1 MGNGATQHRTRLAQ
15 SLQDSLAKLV
25 AITHNAAPF
34 TRQVAS
40 MHRIKTYNT
49 ISAEGL
55 DRFERERYEIGQDI
69 AHPDALLLRSHKLQ
83 GSEIPDSVTA
93 IARAGA
99 GVNNIPLAVCSERG
113 IPVFNTPGANANAV
127 KELVA
132 AAMLLASRD
141 IVGGIAFAQAQ
152 DPGMSAQDMNTLM
165 EQEKKRFAGA
175 ELAGKTLGVVG
186 LGSIGSLVAR
196 LGLDLGMVVVG
207 FDPALSVE
215 AAWRLPSEVQ
225 RMENVQS
232 LFSRSDF
239 VSLHLPVLDS
249 TRGLVN
255 EEMLTHFKKGSCL
268 LNFAREEIVSTEA
281 VVAALDNGQLRCY
294 VADFPNPMLL
304 GRTDTLLMPH
314 IGASTAEAE
323 ENCAIMAANQLKAFL
338 EHGNIRNSV
347 NFPAIEL
354 ERTTDYRITI
364 ANRNEPG
371 MLSHVLT
378 LIGDEGLNVADLLNK
393 SFGDVA
399 YNIIDLDEVPQEGLL
414 NKIST
419 VEGVINL
426 RLIEGTPG

>member
-1 MGNGATQHRTRLAQ
+1 MY
-15 SLQDSLAKLV
+15 
-25 AITHNAAPF
+25 
-34 TRQVAS
+34 
-40 MHRIKTYNT
+40 RIKTYNT
-49 ISAEGL
+49 ISTKGL
-55 DRFERERYEIGQDI
+55 DRFERDRYEVGQDI

-83 GSEIPDSVTA
+83 ESEIPASVTA

-99 GVNNIPLAVCSERG
+99 GVNNIPTALCSDRG

-141 IVGGIAFAQAQ
+141 IVGGITFAQSQ
-152 DPGMSAQDMNTLM
+152 DPSMTASDMNALM
-165 EQEKKRFAGA
+165 EREKKRFAGA

-186 LGSIGSLVAR
+186 LGAIGSLVAR
-196 LGLDLGMVVVG
+196 LGLDFGMDVVG

-232 LFSRSDF
+232 LVGRSDF

-255 EEMLTHFKKGSCL
+255 AEMLSHFKKGSCL
-268 LNFAREEIVSTEA
+268 LNFAREEIVSTKA
-281 VVAALDNGQLRCY
+281 VVEALDSGRLRRY
-294 VADFPNPMLL
+294 VADFPSPLLL
-304 GRTDTLLMPH
+304 GRSDALLMPH

-323 ENCAIMAANQLKAFL
+323 ENCAVMAANQLRAFL

-354 ERTTDYRITI
+354 ERTTEYRITI

-371 MLSHVLT
+371 MLSHILT
-378 LIGDEGLNVADLLNK
+378 LIGDDGLNVADLLNK
-393 SFGDVA
+393 SVGDIA
-399 YNIIDLDEVPQEGLL
+399 YNIIDLDELPQQALLDKINGL
-414 NKIST
+414 
-419 VEGVINL
+419 EGVINL
-426 RLIEGTPG
+426 RLIEGAPT

>member
-1 MGNGATQHRTRLAQ
+1 
-15 SLQDSLAKLV
+15 
-25 AITHNAAPF
+25 
-34 TRQVAS
+34 
-40 MHRIKTYNT
+40 MHRIQTYNT
-49 ISAEGL
+49 ISPKGL
-55 DRFERERYEIGQDI
+55 DRFERDRYEVGQDI

-83 GSEIPDSVTA
+83 DAEILESVTA

-99 GVNNIPLAVCSERG
+99 GVNNIPLALCSERG

-141 IVGGIAFAQAQ
+141 IVGGIAFAQSQ
-152 DPGMSAQDMNTLM
+152 DPGMSAQAMNALM
-165 EQEKKRFAGA
+165 EKEKKRFAGA

-186 LGSIGSLVAR
+186 LGAIGSLVAR
-196 LGLDLGMVVVG
+196 LGLNFGMEVVG

-232 LFSRSDF
+232 LFTRSDF

-249 TRGLVN
+249 TRGLIN
-255 EEMLTHFKKGSCL
+255 AEMLEHFRKGSCL
-268 LNFAREEIVSTEA
+268 LNFAREEIVSTESI
-281 VVAALDNGQLRCY
+281 VAALDAGQLRCY
-294 VADFPNPMLL
+294 VADFPSPLL
-304 GRTDTLLMPH
+304 MGRSDALLMPH

-354 ERTTDYRITI
+354 ERTTDYRLTI

-371 MLSHVLT
+371 MLSHILT
-378 LIGDEGLNVADLLNK
+378 LIGDDGLNVADLLNK
-393 SFGDVA
+393 SVGDIA
-399 YNIIDLDEVPQEGLL
+399 YNIIDLDEIPQSALLDKIRGL
-414 NKIST
+414 
-419 VEGVINL
+419 EGVINL
-426 RLIEGTPG
+426 RLIEGSPT

>member
-1 MGNGATQHRTRLAQ
+1 
-15 SLQDSLAKLV
+15 
-25 AITHNAAPF
+25 
-34 TRQVAS
+34 
-40 MHRIKTYNT
+40 MHRIQTYNT
-49 ISAEGL
+49 ISPKGL
-55 DRFERERYEIGQDI
+55 DRFERDRYEVGQGI
-69 AHPDALLLRSHKLQ
+69 ARPDALLLRSHKLQ
-83 GSEIPDSVTA
+83 DAEIFESVTA

-99 GVNNIPLAVCSERG
+99 GVNNIPLALCSERG

-141 IVGGIAFAQAQ
+141 IVGGIAFAQSQ
-152 DPGMSAQDMNTLM
+152 DPGMSAQAMNALM
-165 EQEKKRFAGA
+165 EKEKKRFAGA

-186 LGSIGSLVAR
+186 LGAIGSLVAR
-196 LGLDLGMVVVG
+196 LGLNFGMEVVG

-249 TRGLVN
+249 TRGLIN
-255 EEMLTHFKKGSCL
+255 AEMLGHFRKESCL

-281 VVAALDNGQLRCY
+281 IVAALDAGQLRCY
-294 VADFPNPMLL
+294 VADFPSPLL
-304 GRTDTLLMPH
+304 MGRTDALLMPH

-371 MLSHVLT
+371 MLSHILT
-378 LIGDEGLNVADLLNK
+378 LIGDDGLNVADLLNK
-393 SFGDVA
+393 SVGDIA
-399 YNIIDLDEVPQEGLL
+399 YNIIDLDQIPQSALL
-414 NKIST
+414 DKIRSL
-419 VEGVINL
+419 EGVINL
-426 RLIEGTPG
+426 RLIEGSPT

>member
-1 MGNGATQHRTRLAQ
+1 
-15 SLQDSLAKLV
+15 
-25 AITHNAAPF
+25 
-34 TRQVAS
+34 

-49 ISAEGL
+49 ISPKGL
-55 DRFERERYEIGQDI
+55 DRFERDRYEVGQDI

-83 GSEIPDSVTA
+83 DAEILESVTA

-99 GVNNIPLAVCSERG
+99 GVNNIPLSLCSERG

-141 IVGGIAFAQAQ
+141 IVGGIAFAQSQ
-152 DPGMSAQDMNTLM
+152 DPGMSAQAMNALM

-186 LGSIGSLVAR
+186 LGAIGSLVAR
-196 LGLDLGMVVVG
+196 LGLDFGMEVVG

-232 LFSRSDF
+232 LFSRSDY

-249 TRGLVN
+249 TRGLIN
-255 EEMLTHFKKGSCL
+255 AEMLGHFRKESCL

-281 VVAALDNGQLRCY
+281 IVAALDAGQLRCY
-294 VADFPNPMLL
+294 VADFPSPLL
-304 GRTDTLLMPH
+304 MGRTDALLMPH

-371 MLSHVLT
+371 MLSHILT
-378 LIGDEGLNVADLLNK
+378 LIGDDGLNVADLLNK
-393 SFGDVA
+393 SVGDIA
-399 YNIIDLDEVPQEGLL
+399 YNIIDLDQIPQSALL
-414 NKIST
+414 DKIGSL
-419 VEGVINL
+419 EGVINL
-426 RLIEGTPG
+426 RLIEGSPT

>member
-1 MGNGATQHRTRLAQ
+1 
-15 SLQDSLAKLV
+15 
-25 AITHNAAPF
+25 
-34 TRQVAS
+34 

-49 ISAEGL
+49 ISTKGL
-55 DRFERERYEIGQDI
+55 DRFERERYEVGQDI
-69 AHPDALLLRSHKLQ
+69 GHPDALLLRSHKLQ
-83 GSEIPDSVTA
+83 ETEILESVTA

-99 GVNNIPLAVCSERG
+99 GVNNIPLAACSERG

-152 DPGMSAQDMNTLM
+152 DPGMSAREMSTLM

-186 LGSIGSLVAR
+186 LGAIGSLVAR
-196 LGLDLGMVVVG
+196 QGLDFGMDVVG

-255 EEMLTHFKKGSCL
+255 EEMLTHFRKGSCL
-268 LNFAREEIVSTEA
+268 LNFAREEIVVTEA
-281 VVAALDNGQLRCY
+281 VVAALDSAQLRCY
-294 VADFPNPMLL
+294 VADFPNPLLL

-371 MLSHVLT
+371 TLSHVLT
-378 LIGDEGLNVADLLNK
+378 LIGDQGLNVADLLNK
-393 SFGDVA
+393 SVGDIA
-399 YNIIDLDEVPQEGLL
+399 YNIIDLDEVPQEALL
-414 NKIST
+414 TKIST
-419 VEGVINL
+419 LEGVINL

>member
-1 MGNGATQHRTRLAQ
+1 
-15 SLQDSLAKLV
+15 
-25 AITHNAAPF
+25 
-34 TRQVAS
+34 

-49 ISAEGL
+49 ISPKGL
-55 DRFERERYEIGQDI
+55 DRFERDRYEVGQDI

-83 GSEIPDSVTA
+83 DAEILESVTA

-99 GVNNIPLAVCSERG
+99 GVNNIPLPLCSERG

-141 IVGGIAFAQAQ
+141 IVGGIAFAQSQ
-152 DPGMSAQDMNTLM
+152 DPGMSAQAMNALM

-186 LGSIGSLVAR
+186 LGAIGSLVAR
-196 LGLDLGMVVVG
+196 LGLDFGMEVVG

-232 LFSRSDF
+232 LFTRSDF

-249 TRGLVN
+249 TRGLIN
-255 EEMLTHFKKGSCL
+255 AEMLEHFRKGSCL

-281 VVAALDNGQLRCY
+281 IVAALDAGQLRCY
-294 VADFPNPMLL
+294 VADFPSPLL
-304 GRTDTLLMPH
+304 MGRADALLMPH

-371 MLSHVLT
+371 MLSHILT
-378 LIGDEGLNVADLLNK
+378 LIGDDGLNVADLLNK
-393 SFGDVA
+393 SVGDIA
-399 YNIIDLDEVPQEGLL
+399 YNIIDLDQIPQSALL
-414 NKIST
+414 DKIRSL
-419 VEGVINL
+419 EGVINL
-426 RLIEGTPG
+426 RLIEGSPT

>member
-1 MGNGATQHRTRLAQ
+1 
-15 SLQDSLAKLV
+15 
-25 AITHNAAPF
+25 
-34 TRQVAS
+34 

-49 ISAEGL
+49 ISAKGL
-55 DRFERERYEIGQDI
+55 DRFGRDRYEVGQDI
-69 AHPDALLLRSHKLQ
+69 AHPDALLLRSHKLREA
-83 GSEIPDSVTA
+83 EILDSVTA

-99 GVNNIPLAVCSERG
+99 GVNNIPLAACSERG

-152 DPGMSAQDMNTLM
+152 DPGMTAQDMSTLM

-196 LGLDLGMVVVG
+196 QGLNFGMEVVG

-249 TRGLVN
+249 TRGLIN
-255 EEMLTHFKKGSCL
+255 EEMLTQFRKGSCL
-268 LNFAREEIVSTEA
+268 LNFAREEIVVTEA
-281 VVAALDNGQLRCY
+281 VVAALDSEQLRCY
-294 VADFPNPMLL
+294 VADFPNPLLL

-314 IGASTAEAE
+314 IGASTVEAE

-338 EHGNIRNSV
+338 EQGNIRNSV

-354 ERTTDYRITI
+354 ERTTDCRITI

-371 MLSHVLT
+371 TLSHILT

-393 SFGDVA
+393 SVGDIA

-419 VEGVINL
+419 LEGVINL
-426 RLIEGTPG
+426 RLIEGSPG

>member
-1 MGNGATQHRTRLAQ
+1 
-15 SLQDSLAKLV
+15 
-25 AITHNAAPF
+25 
-34 TRQVAS
+34 

-49 ISAEGL
+49 ISTKGL
-55 DRFERERYEIGQDI
+55 DRFERERYEVGQDI
-69 AHPDALLLRSHKLQ
+69 GHPDALLLRSHKLQ
-83 GSEIPDSVTA
+83 ETEILESVTA

-99 GVNNIPLAVCSERG
+99 GVNNIPLAACSERG

-152 DPGMSAQDMNTLM
+152 DPGMSARDMSTLM

-186 LGSIGSLVAR
+186 LGAIGSLVAR
-196 LGLDLGMVVVG
+196 QGLDFGMDVVG

-255 EEMLTHFKKGSCL
+255 EEMLTHFRKGSCL
-268 LNFAREEIVSTEA
+268 LNFAREEIVVTEA
-281 VVAALDNGQLRCY
+281 VVAALDSAQLRCY
-294 VADFPNPMLL
+294 VADFPNPLLL

-371 MLSHVLT
+371 TLSHVLT
-378 LIGDEGLNVADLLNK
+378 LIGDQGLNVADLLNK
-393 SFGDVA
+393 SVGDIA
-399 YNIIDLDEVPQEGLL
+399 YNIIDLDEVPQEALL
-414 NKIST
+414 TKIST
-419 VEGVINL
+419 LEGVINL

>member
-1 MGNGATQHRTRLAQ
+1 
-15 SLQDSLAKLV
+15 
-25 AITHNAAPF
+25 
-34 TRQVAS
+34 

-49 ISAEGL
+49 ISAKGL
-55 DRFERERYEIGQDI
+55 DRFGRDRYEVGQDI
-69 AHPDALLLRSHKLQ
+69 AHPDALLLRSHKLREA
-83 GSEIPDSVTA
+83 EILDSVTA

-99 GVNNIPLAVCSERG
+99 GVNNIPLAACSERG

-152 DPGMSAQDMNTLM
+152 DPGMTAQDMSTLM

-196 LGLDLGMVVVG
+196 QGLNFGMEVVG

-249 TRGLVN
+249 TRGLIN
-255 EEMLTHFKKGSCL
+255 EEMLTQFRKGSCL
-268 LNFAREEIVSTEA
+268 LNFAREEIVVTEA
-281 VVAALDNGQLRCY
+281 VVAALDSEQLRCY
-294 VADFPNPMLL
+294 VADFPNPLLL

-338 EHGNIRNSV
+338 EQGNIRNSV

-354 ERTTDYRITI
+354 ERTTDCRITI

-371 MLSHVLT
+371 TLSHILT

-393 SFGDVA
+393 SVGDIA

-419 VEGVINL
+419 LEGVINL
-426 RLIEGTPG
+426 RLIEGSPG

>member
-1 MGNGATQHRTRLAQ
+1 
-15 SLQDSLAKLV
+15 
-25 AITHNAAPF
+25 
-34 TRQVAS
+34 
-40 MHRIKTYNT
+40 
-49 ISAEGL
+49 
-55 DRFERERYEIGQDI
+55 
-69 AHPDALLLRSHKLQ
+69 
-83 GSEIPDSVTA
+83 
-93 IARAGA
+93 
-99 GVNNIPLAVCSERG
+99 
-113 IPVFNTPGANANAV
+113 
-127 KELVA
+127 
-132 AAMLLASRD
+132 MLLASRD

-152 DPGMSAQDMNTLM
+152 DPGMSAREMSTLM

-186 LGSIGSLVAR
+186 LGAIGSLVAR
-196 LGLDLGMVVVG
+196 QGLDFGMDVVG

-255 EEMLTHFKKGSCL
+255 EEMLTHFRKGSCL
-268 LNFAREEIVSTEA
+268 LNFAREEIVVTEA
-281 VVAALDNGQLRCY
+281 VVAALDSAQLRCY
-294 VADFPNPMLL
+294 VADFPNPLLL

-371 MLSHVLT
+371 TLSHVLT
-378 LIGDEGLNVADLLNK
+378 LIGDQGLNVADLLNK
-393 SFGDVA
+393 SVGDIA
-399 YNIIDLDEVPQEGLL
+399 YNIIDLDEVPQEALL
-414 NKIST
+414 TKIST
-419 VEGVINL
+419 LEGVINL

>member
-1 MGNGATQHRTRLAQ
+1 MRPLEIDG
-15 SLQDSLAKLV
+15 LV
-25 AITHNAAPF
+25 A
-34 TRQVAS
+34 

-49 ISAEGL
+49 LSPKGL
-55 DRFERERYEIGQDI
+55 DRFERERYEVGQDI

-83 GSEIPDSVTA
+83 EAEILESVTA

-141 IVGGIAFAQAQ
+141 IVGGIAFAQSQ
-152 DPGMSAQDMNTLM
+152 DATMSAQSMNALM

-186 LGSIGSLVAR
+186 LGAIGSLVAR
-196 LGLDLGMVVVG
+196 LGLDFGMEVVG

-225 RMENVQS
+225 RMENVPS
-232 LFSRSDF
+232 LFSRSDY

-249 TRGLVN
+249 TRELIN
-255 EEMLTHFKKGSCL
+255 AEMLSHFRPGSCL

-281 VVAALDNGQLRCY
+281 IVAALEAGQLRRY
-294 VADFPNPMLL
+294 VADFPNPLLL

-338 EHGNIRNSV
+338 DHGNIRNSV

-354 ERTTDYRITI
+354 ERTTEYRITI

-371 MLSHVLT
+371 MLSHILA
-378 LIGDEGLNVADLLNK
+378 LIGEDGLNVADLLNK
-393 SFGDVA
+393 SVGDIA
-399 YNIIDLDEVPQEGLL
+399 YNIIDLDEVPQESLL
-414 NKIST
+414 SKIRSLD
-419 VEGVINL
+419 GVINL
-426 RLIEGTPG
+426 RLIQGTPDSL

>member
-1 MGNGATQHRTRLAQ
+1 MY
-15 SLQDSLAKLV
+15 
-25 AITHNAAPF
+25 
-34 TRQVAS
+34 
-40 MHRIKTYNT
+40 RIKTYNT
-49 ISAEGL
+49 ISTKGL
-55 DRFERERYEIGQDI
+55 DRFERDRYEVGQDI

-83 GSEIPDSVTA
+83 ESEIPASVTA

-99 GVNNIPLAVCSERG
+99 GVNNIPTALCSERG

-141 IVGGIAFAQAQ
+141 IVGGITFAQSQ
-152 DPGMSAQDMNTLM
+152 DPSMTAADMNALM
-165 EQEKKRFAGA
+165 EREKKRFAGA

-186 LGSIGSLVAR
+186 LGAIGSLVAR
-196 LGLDLGMVVVG
+196 LGLDFGMDVVG

-232 LFSRSDF
+232 LVGRSDF

-255 EEMLTHFKKGSCL
+255 AEMLSHFKKGSCL

-281 VVAALDNGQLRCY
+281 VVEALDSGRLRRY
-294 VADFPNPMLL
+294 VADFPSPLLL
-304 GRTDTLLMPH
+304 GRSDALLMPH

-323 ENCAIMAANQLKAFL
+323 ENCAVMAANQLRAFL

-354 ERTTDYRITI
+354 ERTTEYRITI

-371 MLSHVLT
+371 MLSHILT
-378 LIGDEGLNVADLLNK
+378 LIGDDGLNVADLLNK
-393 SFGDVA
+393 SVGDIA
-399 YNIIDLDEVPQEGLL
+399 YNIIDLDELPQQALLDKIKGL
-414 NKIST
+414 
-419 VEGVINL
+419 EGVINL
-426 RLIEGTPG
+426 RLIEGAPT

>member
-1 MGNGATQHRTRLAQ
+1 MRWVRISRT
-15 SLQDSLAKLV
+15 
-25 AITHNAAPF
+25 
-34 TRQVAS
+34 
-40 MHRIKTYNT
+40 
-49 ISAEGL
+49 
-55 DRFERERYEIGQDI
+55 
-69 AHPDALLLRSHKLQ
+69 PDALLLRSHKLQ
-83 GSEIPDSVTA
+83 EAEILESVTA

-99 GVNNIPLAVCSERG
+99 GVNNIPLALCSDRG

-152 DPGMSAQDMNTLM
+152 DATMSAQSMNALM

-186 LGSIGSLVAR
+186 LGAIGSLVAR
-196 LGLDLGMVVVG
+196 LGLDFGMEVVG

-225 RMENVQS
+225 RMENVPS
-232 LFSRSDF
+232 LFSRSDY

-249 TRGLVN
+249 TRELIN
-255 EEMLTHFKKGSCL
+255 AEMLAHFRPGSCL

-281 VVAALDNGQLRCY
+281 IVAALEAGQLRRY
-294 VADFPNPMLL
+294 VADFPNPLLL

-338 EHGNIRNSV
+338 DHGNIRNSV

-354 ERTTDYRITI
+354 ERTTEYRITI

-371 MLSHVLT
+371 MLSHILA
-378 LIGDEGLNVADLLNK
+378 LIGEDGLNVADLLNK
-393 SFGDVA
+393 SIGDIA
-399 YNIIDLDEVPQEGLL
+399 YNIIDLDEVPQESLL
-414 NKIST
+414 SKIRSL
-419 VEGVINL
+419 EGVINL
-426 RLIEGTPG
+426 RLIEGTPGSL

>member
-1 MGNGATQHRTRLAQ
+1 
-15 SLQDSLAKLV
+15 
-25 AITHNAAPF
+25 
-34 TRQVAS
+34 
-40 MHRIKTYNT
+40 MHLIKTYNT
-49 ISAEGL
+49 ISPRGL
-55 DRFERERYEIGQDI
+55 DRFERDRYEVGHDI

-83 GSEIPDSVTA
+83 ADEIPPSVTA

-99 GVNNIPLAVCSERG
+99 GVNNIPLALCSERG

-141 IVGGIAFAQAQ
+141 IVGGIAFAQSQ
-152 DPGMSAQDMNTLM
+152 DPSMSAQAMNTLM

-186 LGSIGSLVAR
+186 LGAIGSLVAR
-196 LGLDLGMVVVG
+196 LGLDFGMQVVG
-207 FDPALSVE
+207 YDPALSVE

-225 RMENVQS
+225 RMENMQS

-249 TRGLVN
+249 TRGLIN
-255 EEMLTHFKKGSCL
+255 KEMLGHFRKGSCL
-268 LNFAREEIVSTEA
+268 LNFAREEIVDTQA
-281 VVAALDNGQLRCY
+281 IVTALDAKQLRFY
-294 VADFPNPMLL
+294 VSDFPNPLLL
-304 GRTDTLLMPH
+304 GRQDALLMPH

-323 ENCAIMAANQLKAFL
+323 ENCAVMAASQLKAFL

-347 NFPAIEL
+347 NFPSIEL
-354 ERTTDYRITI
+354 ERTTDCRVTI

-371 MLSHVLT
+371 MLSHILT

-393 SFGDVA
+393 SIGDVA
-399 YNIIDLDEVPQEGLL
+399 YNIIDLDGAPQDSLL
-414 NKIST
+414 EKIREL
-419 VEGVINL
+419 EGVINL
-426 RLIEGTPG
+426 RVIAGPVG